1 MGNITY
7 WRHDDD
13 HALQMLASAFASKNL
28 VPVIGSGF
36 TVGCPTGG
44 NRSVP
49 SGKDFKEE
57 MLATIFL
64 QKELSVQAQGKLN
77 KKTFSEVA
85 DYYFNPEWVT
95 EDTVRLALK
104 NAFQGVQLPGWK
116 KDFLTNIDWPYLYTL
131 NVDDAIEKHSSY
143 IATLPYDENLSSR
156 AKEQPTV
163 FKLHGDIEYEIRH
176 VNSRLIFRKSDYL
189 QALTTNKQMLEFLR
203 LDLLNKNVVYIG
215 CSLSD
220 ELDISFILA
229 QQNREN
235 RKKTRSIIFL
245 SEKLDEIDEQE
256 YLNVGINTVIMIDDG
271 KYHQI
276 YDLLNKA
283 YQTSAQISNSLNE
296 FSGSV
301 TEIGKDKQKNQDFL
315 VQGVVEINGASQ
327 KKYSRVLPYYYT
339 TRNIE
344 EKIHASL
351 KINEITILT
360 GSRVS
365 GKTLAA
371 YKILSQYK
379 DRAVY
384 IVDSTHRISGKALHQ
399 LLGQKN
405 SIIFFDSL
413 SVSHEGLII
422 IDRLRKSLISLG
434 SRVII
439 CSELNNG
446 DTENILKRP
455 GEKTGLVRIENT
467 LTPKEIETLNENAIA
482 TSLPTFTA
490 GKYLLEKVY
499 NVFTIIG
506 ERTLI
511 SKLPQTKEFFKL
523 LYVIAVRHQITG
535 QEMHFAGLD
544 TNTIAAVID
553 AHRPFVEFEDITIGE
568 QTDHTN
574 FKVISHASSWV
585 VSVLREFFRVKGVDW
600 CVDALMEMF
609 SLCYQ
614 GNKELVTELRK
625 FDSINFVFTSGEKG
639 AGNLIINLYNRLEAF
654 EGTEAEFYVQKAKAY
669 YNMYHERDSDLAL
682 ADRIVE
688 LDKALTWAKTAHQKT
703 VERNVIHAKALI
715 CLRKT
720 VENKT
725 PSDTDLGR
733 AIEALL
739 ISINAEGNSAYIRN
753 LLNGEIKGAD
763 YLKRLLKNINGNV
776 YKNPILLS
784 MRGKIQEIEAKI
796 EMAQAN

>member
-1 MGNITY
+1 MGDITY
-7 WRHDDD
+7 WHHDDD
-13 HALQMLASAFASKNL
+13 HALQMLAIAFASKNL

-44 NRSVP
+44 NRNVP
-49 SGKDFKEE
+49 SGKDFRDE

-64 QKELSVQAQGKLN
+64 QKQLGIQAQEKLK

-85 DYYFNPEWVT
+85 DYYFNPEWVA
-95 EDTVRLALK
+95 EDTVRLKLK
-104 NAFQGVQLPGWK
+104 DAFQGVQLPGWK
-116 KDFLTNIDWPYLYTL
+116 KDFLTNIEWPYLYTL

-143 IATLPYDENLSSR
+143 IATLPYDGNLSVR

-176 VNSRLIFRKSDYL
+176 DNSRLVFRKSDYL
-189 QALTTNKQMLEFLR
+189 QALTTNKKMLEFLK

-220 ELDISFILA
+220 ELDISFIIA

-235 RKKTRSIIFL
+235 RKRTKNIIFL
-245 SEKLDEIDEQE
+245 SERLDEIDEQE

-271 KYHQI
+271 QYQQI
-276 YDLLNKA
+276 YELLNRA
-283 YQTSAQISNSLNE
+283 YQASAQISNSLKE
-296 FSGSV
+296 FSGTI
-301 TEIGKDKQKNQDFL
+301 TEIGKDEQKNKDFL
-315 VQGVVEINGASQ
+315 VQGVIEINSMLQ
-327 KKYSRVLPYYYT
+327 KKYARVLPFYYA

-365 GKTLAA
+365 GKTLTA
-371 YKILSQYK
+371 YKVLSQYK
-379 DRAVY
+379 DRAIY
-384 IVDSTHRISGKALHQ
+384 IIDSTNRISGKALHQ

-413 SVSHEGLII
+413 SVSHEGLIV
-422 IDRLRKSLISLG
+422 IDRLRKQLLSLG
-434 SRVII
+434 SRIII

-455 GEKTGLVRIENT
+455 SEKTGLVQIANT
-467 LTPKEIETLNENAIA
+467 LTPKELDTLNKNAIA
-482 TSLPTFTA
+482 TSLPTFTI

-506 ERTLI
+506 EKTLI

-544 TNTIAAVID
+544 SSTIAAVVD
-553 AHRPFVEFEDITIGE
+553 THKPFVEFADITIGE
-568 QTDHTN
+568 QADHTN
-574 FKVISHASSWV
+574 FKVITHASSWV

-609 SLCYQ
+609 ALCYQ
-614 GNKELVTELRK
+614 GNKDLVTDLRK
-625 FDSINFVFTSGEKG
+625 FDNINFVFASGEKG
-639 AGNLIINLYNRLEAF
+639 AGNLIINLYNRLEVF

-669 YNMYHERDSDLAL
+669 YNMYHERDFDLAL
-682 ADRIVE
+682 ANRIVE
-688 LDKALTWAKTAHQKT
+688 LDRALTWAKTAHQRT
-703 VERNVIHAKALI
+703 VERNIIHVKALI
-715 CLRKT
+715 CLRKA

-725 PSDTDLGR
+725 PSDDDLER
-733 AIEALL
+733 AIESLL

-763 YLKRLLKNINGNV
+763 YLKRLLKNIKHI

-796 EMAQAN
+796 EMAQEN